1 MPATTATRK
10 LNYLKASFTVL
21 LVIYGFVC
29 ARSVEEGSFLDRVDL
44 IAHEAGHLL
53 FGYFG
58 EFIKVIGGTLGQ
70 VLVPVAV
77 GIYFITRREFYSST
91 VALFWLGQNMFGI
104 SVYVKD
110 AAAMELPLV
119 SIGGGDVIHDWNYI
133 LLKLNLLAWDQV
145 MGNIIYGLGVLI
157 IAVSVV
163 IGFWFSLEREEA
175 AEANPCLTERR

>member
-1 MPATTATRK
+1 MRRF
-10 LNYLKASFTVL
+10 NYLKASFSIL
-21 LVIYGFVC
+21 LAIYGFIC
-29 ARSVEEGSFLDRVDL
+29 ARSVEESSFLDRVDL
-44 IAHEAGHLL
+44 ITHEAGHLI

-70 VLVPVAV
+70 LLVPIAIT
-77 GIYFITRREFYSST
+77 IYFIMRREFYSST
-91 VALFWLGQNMFGI
+91 VSIFWLGQNMFGI
-104 SVYVKD
+104 TVYVKD

-119 SIGGGDVIHDWNYI
+119 SMGGGDVIHDWNYI

-145 MGNIIYGLGVLI
+145 IGNIIYGVGVLI

-163 IGFWFSLEREEA
+163 LGFYFSLEREEV